1 MVRAAFNAL
10 ASLLLLI
17 SGESFANA
25 QERTTVMLVRHA
37 QRESLATPDPPL
49 TAAGRERALALRSA
63 LRCAG
68 IEAIITTQ
76 FSRTQATAAPLS
88 VALGI
93 TKDRPGHELPLRRP
107 YAKYAALGGDRR
119 FLERRLGGDSHV
131 RTARKVRFLDSRRG
145 ISAQKEDSAGNVR
158 IDTVLKR

>member
-49 TAAGRERALALRSA
+49 TAAVRERALALRAA
-63 LRCAG
+63 LRG
-68 IEAIITTQ
+68 YRGDHHYAILSHASHSGTPERRTWYHKRS
-76 FSRTQATAAPLS
+76 SRTRAP
-88 VALGI
+88 A
-93 TKDRPGHELPLRRP
+93 
-107 YAKYAALGGDRR
+107 
-119 FLERRLGGDSHV
+119 
-131 RTARKVRFLDSRRG
+131 
-145 ISAQKEDSAGNVR
+145 
-158 IDTVLKR
+158 